1 MVRSVATH
9 LADVI
14 ACIRAADGDGLLSV
28 ADLPP
33 SGGLA
38 GLKTVAVLRRLL
50 GLFASDDEACYLEV
64 GVYRGLT
71 LLSVAGAFPS
81 MPCFGIDN
89 FSLLDP
95 DGVNLKI
102 VEDGVREL
110 GIQNATLINE
120 DVEAAFGTLDRHLEG
135 RRIAVYFYDG
145 AHDYR
150 SQLMGLM
157 LALPHLHAR
166 AVIVIDDCNYDF
178 VRQSTRDFLLA
189 YSDFKM
195 VFEGY
200 SPAHPANLDAETRE
214 THAAGWLN
222 GVNILVRDP
231 DGMLPAMVP
240 PASEDRTLFVNEWL
254 VHRHG
259 MAELAPEALDLAQAV
274 CAGDTEMEAAP
285 RDALLARYGELRD
298 SLGKRFADRNTYSEA
313 LPVSHFNVLKPDTRM

>member
-14 ACIRAADGDGLLSV
+14 ACIRVADGDGLLSERN
-28 ADLPP
+28 LPP
-33 SGGLA
+33 YGGLA
-38 GLKTVAVLRRLL
+38 GLKTVAVLQRLL
-50 GLFASDDEACYLEV
+50 GLFAGDDEACYLEV

-81 MPCFGIDN
+81 IPCLGIDN

-95 DGVNLKI
+95 DGTNLKI
-102 VEDGVREL
+102 VEDGLCEME
-110 GIQNATLINE
+110 IQNASLINQDAE
-120 DVEAAFGTLDRHLEG
+120 SAFATLDRHLEG
-135 RRIAVYFYDG
+135 HRIAVYFYDG

-157 LALPHLHAR
+157 LALPHLHER
-166 AVIVIDDCNYDF
+166 AVIVIDDCNYNF
-178 VRQSTRDFLLA
+178 VRQSTRDFLLVHT
-189 YSDFKM
+189 DFKM

-200 SPAHPANLDAETRE
+200 SPAHPANLEPESRE

-231 DGMLPAMVP
+231 DGLLPAMVP

-254 VHRHG
+254 VHRHR

-285 RDALLARYGELRD
+285 RDALLARHGELRD
-298 SLGKRFADRNTYSEA
+298 RLEQRFADRNTYSEA
-313 LPVSHFNVLKPDTRM
+313 LPVSHFNVLKPDPRM